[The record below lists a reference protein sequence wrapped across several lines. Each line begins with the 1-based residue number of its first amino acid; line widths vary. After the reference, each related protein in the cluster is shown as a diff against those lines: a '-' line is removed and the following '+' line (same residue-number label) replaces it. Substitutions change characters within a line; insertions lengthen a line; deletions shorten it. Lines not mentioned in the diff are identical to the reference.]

1 MHEAAMVVGAM
12 LFPLV
17 ALGLLLW
24 LAHLEDTLERDVNA
38 AQRKPAPP
46 PILSVPTHADAGTA
60 VGGAAAWIPPQRP
73 APAAEVRRPEVAGS
87 AEGALST

>member
-1 MHEAAMVVGAM
+1 MNVAAMVVGAM
-12 LFPLV
+12 LFPLA

-24 LAHLEDTLERDVNA
+24 LAHLEDTLERDVHA

-46 PILSVPTHADAGTA
+46 PILSVPTGAVAPEVADAA
-60 VGGAAAWIPPQRP
+60 RIPAQRP
-73 APAAEVRRPEVAGS
+73 VPATEVRRPEVAGS

>member
-38 AQRKPAPP
+38 AQREPAPP
-46 PILSVPTHADAGTA
+46 PILSVATRADDGEPGVPA
-60 VGGAAAWIPPQRP
+60 QRP
-73 APAAEVRRPEVAGS
+73 AQEVRRPEP